1 MGLSVVK
8 KLANLNNINI
18 NVESELN
25 KGSEFKI
32 ILPNNILSKNIKLQD
47 KFTQNEKIEIE
58 FSDIYLNLT
67 S

>member
-8 KLANLNNINI
+8 KLANLNNIKI
-18 NVESELN
+18 EVESELN

-32 ILPNNILSKNIKLQD
+32 ILPNNILSKNIKSQD

-58 FSDIYLNLT
+58 FSDIYLNLI

>member
-8 KLANLNNINI
+8 KLANLNNIKI

-47 KFTQNEKIEIE
+47 QFTQNEKIDIE